1 MTATGRHH
9 QPNITTR
16 KEAQDV
22 FLWSYITVETL
33 CCTAGVLGN
42 GMVIYLANQNRQR
55 EAFRY
60 LNKVVR
66 NLAVTD
72 LLYCVLAIPVTLTW
86 WIWSKT

>member
-1 MTATGRHH
+1 MTATEGQH

-16 KEAQDV
+16 KQAQEV

-33 CCTAGVLGN
+33 CCIIGVFGN

-72 LLYCVLAIPVTLTW
+72 FLYCVLAIPVTLLW